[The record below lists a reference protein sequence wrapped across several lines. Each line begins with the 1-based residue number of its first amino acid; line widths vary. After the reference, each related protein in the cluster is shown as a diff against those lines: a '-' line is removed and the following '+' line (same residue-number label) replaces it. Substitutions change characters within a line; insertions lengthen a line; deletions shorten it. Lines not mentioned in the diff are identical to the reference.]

1 MEQEQPTDSVKGVVQ
16 RRVNYREVFNH
27 ASWFAIGVL
36 TPDGRVLEISNIVL
50 DESGLPLEE
59 IVGKPFV
66 ELPAWSHSTEA
77 QEQIRQAIGRAGRGE
92 TVRIDIRVYPTEEFY
107 RDLDV
112 TIMPFVDG
120 DSKAEYLIF
129 TGTDITERKRLEEE
143 RRSFID
149 SIPDLAW
156 MVSPDGSLEYLN
168 KRWYTYTQTSPNQV
182 QGEVFSQYIHP
193 DERQQAVE
201 QWYAAMRAGVP
212 AEIEFRLRHGATG
225 EYRWFLARWVPV
237 KNAQGHIVYW
247 FGTGTDI
254 HDKKQA
260 EAALRISEARYRTL
274 FDSNMIGLALTDFD
288 GRVWEANDAY
298 LHMLGYTQE
307 DLARG
312 MARWDVVTPPEYR
325 ERGQEAN
332 RQMLET
338 GNCQPYEKEYQRKDG
353 QRVPVVIGRALLG
366 EEGGKTITFC
376 LDITERKELDQRK
389 DEFISIASHELRTPL
404 TSLKLLI
411 QFLHRRLK
419 KERNQRIED
428 NDLNHMEVQVDTLRH
443 LVDDLL
449 NVSKIQLGKF
459 SYEDE
464 PLNLDETIRGI
475 VELLQSSFP
484 SHTMR
489 LFGSTHQFIRCDRQR
504 LEQVLTNLITN
515 AVKYSPQADKVDIF
529 LTLSNACAC
538 IQVRDYGIG
547 IPEAYRDRIFERF
560 NRGAYS
566 TSEQAFPGLGMGLY
580 ITYEIVTHYGG
591 DITVES
597 EEGKGT
603 TFSVTLP
610 LQKRERTA
618 MGPF

>member
-1 MEQEQPTDSVKGVVQ
+1 MYQEQPTGSIKAAGQCRVK
-16 RRVNYREVFNH
+16 YREVFNH

-36 TPDGRVLEISNIVL
+36 TRDGRVLEISNIVL

-59 IVGKPFV
+59 VVGKPFV
-66 ELPAWSHSTEA
+66 ELPVWSHSTEA
-77 QEQIRQAIGRAGRGE
+77 QEQIREAIERAGRGE
-92 TVRIDIRVYPTEEFY
+92 TVRIDIRAYPTKAFY

-112 TIMPFVDG
+112 TIMPFVD
-120 DSKAEYLIF
+120 SASQAEYLIY
-129 TGTDITERKRLEEE
+129 TSVDITERKRLEEE

-156 MVSPDGSLEYLN
+156 MASPDGAMEYLN
-168 KRWYTYTQTSPNQV
+168 KQWLTYTQTSPDHIH
-182 QGEVFSQYIHP
+182 GDAWDHFIHP
-193 DERQQAVE
+193 DERQEAVE
-201 QWYAAMRAGVP
+201 QWYAAMRDGVP
-212 AEIEFRLRHGATG
+212 GEMELRLRQGATG
-225 EYRWFLARWVPV
+225 AYRWFLARWVPV
-237 KNAQGHIVYW
+237 RDAQGHIVHWY
-247 FGTGTDI
+247 GTCTDI
-254 HDKKQA
+254 HDKKQV

-288 GRVWEANDAY
+288 GHVWEANDAY
-298 LHMLGYTQE
+298 LHMLGYTRE

-312 MARWDVVTPPEYR
+312 TVRWDVVTPPEYI
-325 ERGQEAN
+325 ERGQKAN

-353 QRVPVVIGRALLG
+353 QRIPVVIGRALLG
-366 EEGGKTITFC
+366 EEGAKTITFC

-389 DEFISIASHELRTPL
+389 DEFISITSHELKTPL

-411 QFLHRRLK
+411 QFLRRRFK
-419 KERNQRIED
+419 KEGHQRTEYD
-428 NDLNHMEVQVDTLRH
+428 DLNRMEAQVDTLRR

-449 NVSKIQLGKF
+449 DVSTIQLGKF

-475 VELLQSSFP
+475 VELLQQSLP

-489 LFGSTHQFIRCDRQR
+489 LYGSTHQSIRCDRQR

-538 IQVRDYGIG
+538 IKVRDHGIG

-566 TSEQAFPGLGMGLY
+566 MSEKAFPGLGMGLY
-580 ITYEIVTHYGG
+580 ITYEIVKHYGG

-603 TFSVTLP
+603 IFSVTLP

-618 MGPF
+618 VVPF

>member
-1 MEQEQPTDSVKGVVQ
+1 MYQEQPTGSVKAAG
-16 RRVNYREVFNH
+16 RCRVKYSEVFNQ

-36 TPDGRVLEISNIVL
+36 TRDGRVLEISNIVL
-50 DESGLPLEE
+50 DESGLRLEE
-59 IVGKPFV
+59 VVGKPFV

-77 QEQIRQAIGRAGRGE
+77 QEQIREAIERAGRGE
-92 TVRIDIRVYPTEEFY
+92 TFRIDIRAYPTKAFY

-112 TIMPFVDG
+112 TIMPFVD
-120 DSKAEYLIF
+120 SASQAEYLIY
-129 TGTDITERKRLEEE
+129 TSVDITERKRLEEE

-156 MVSPDGSLEYLN
+156 MASPDGAMEYLN
-168 KRWYTYTQTSPNQV
+168 KQWLTYTQTSPDHIH
-182 QGEVFSQYIHP
+182 GDTWSHSIHP
-193 DERQQAVE
+193 DERQEVVE
-201 QWYAAMRAGVP
+201 QWYAAMRDGVP
-212 AEIEFRLRHGATG
+212 GEMELRLRQGATG
-225 EYRWFLARWVPV
+225 AYRWFLARWVPV
-237 KNAQGHIVYW
+237 RDAQGHIVHWY
-247 FGTGTDI
+247 GTCTDI

-288 GRVWEANDAY
+288 GHVWEANDAY
-298 LHMLGYTQE
+298 LHMLGYTRE

-312 MARWDVVTPPEYR
+312 TVRWDVVTPPEYS
-325 ERGQEAN
+325 ERGQKAN

-338 GNCQPYEKEYQRKDG
+338 GSCQPYEKEYQRKDG
-353 QRVPVVIGRALLG
+353 QRIPVVIGRALLG
-366 EEGGKTITFC
+366 EEGAKTITFC
-376 LDITERKELDQRK
+376 LDITERKELDKRK
-389 DEFISIASHELRTPL
+389 DEFISIASHELKTPL
-404 TSLKLLI
+404 TSLTLLI
-411 QFLHRRLK
+411 QFLRRRFK
-419 KERNQRIED
+419 KEGHQRTEYD
-428 NDLNHMEVQVDTLRH
+428 DLNRMEAQVDTLRR

-449 NVSKIQLGKF
+449 DVSTIQLGKF

-475 VELLQSSFP
+475 VELLQQSLP

-489 LFGSTHQFIRCDRQR
+489 LYGSTHQSIRCDRQR
-504 LEQVLTNLITN
+504 LEQVLSNLITN

-538 IQVRDYGIG
+538 IKVRDHGIG

-566 TSEQAFPGLGMGLY
+566 TSEKAFPGLGMGLY
-580 ITYEIVTHYGG
+580 ITYEIVKHYGG

-603 TFSVTLP
+603 TFAVTLP

>member
-1 MEQEQPTDSVKGVVQ
+1 MYQEQPTGSVKAAGQ
-16 RRVNYREVFNH
+16 CRVKYREVFNH

-36 TPDGRVLEISNIVL
+36 TRDGRVLEISNIVL
-50 DESGLPLEE
+50 DESGLRLEE
-59 IVGKPFV
+59 VVGKPFV

-77 QEQIRQAIGRAGRGE
+77 QEQIREAIERAGRGE
-92 TVRIDIRVYPTEEFY
+92 TVRIDIRAYPTKAFY

-112 TIMPFVDG
+112 TIMPFVD
-120 DSKAEYLIF
+120 SASQAEYLIY
-129 TGTDITERKRLEEE
+129 TSVDITERKRLEEE

-156 MVSPDGSLEYLN
+156 MASPDGAMEYLN
-168 KRWYTYTQTSPNQV
+168 KQWLTYTQTSPDHIH
-182 QGEVFSQYIHP
+182 GDAWDHFIHP
-193 DERQQAVE
+193 DERQEAVE
-201 QWYAAMRAGVP
+201 QWYAAMRDGVP
-212 AEIEFRLRHGATG
+212 GEIELRLRQGATG
-225 EYRWFLARWVPV
+225 AYRWFLARWVPV
-237 KNAQGHIVYW
+237 RDAQGHIVHWY
-247 FGTGTDI
+247 GTCTDI

-260 EAALRISEARYRTL
+260 EAVLRISEARYRTL
-274 FDSNMIGLALTDFD
+274 FDSNMIGLALTGFD
-288 GRVWEANDAY
+288 GHVWEANDAY
-298 LHMLGYTQE
+298 LHMLGYTRE

-312 MARWDVVTPPEYR
+312 TVRWDVVTLPEYI
-325 ERGQEAN
+325 ERGQKAN

-353 QRVPVVIGRALLG
+353 QRIPVVIGRALLG
-366 EEGGKTITFC
+366 EEGAKTITFC

-389 DEFISIASHELRTPL
+389 DEFISITSHELKTPL

-411 QFLHRRLK
+411 QFLRRRFK
-419 KERNQRIED
+419 KEGHQRTEYD
-428 NDLNHMEVQVDTLRH
+428 DLNRMEAQVDTLRR

-449 NVSKIQLGKF
+449 DVSTIQLGKF

-475 VELLQSSFP
+475 VELLQQSLP

-489 LFGSTHQFIRCDRQR
+489 LYGSTHQSIRCDRQR

-538 IQVRDYGIG
+538 IKVRDHGIG

-566 TSEQAFPGLGMGLY
+566 MSEKAFPGLGMGLY
-580 ITYEIVTHYGG
+580 ITYEIVKHYGG

-603 TFSVTLP
+603 IFSVTLP

-618 MGPF
+618 VVPF

>member
-1 MEQEQPTDSVKGVVQ
+1 MEQEQPTGSVKAAG
-16 RRVNYREVFNH
+16 RCRVKYREGFNH

-36 TPDGRVLEISNIVL
+36 TQDGRVLEISNIEL
-50 DESGLPLEE
+50 DESDLPFEE
-59 IVGKPFV
+59 VVGKPFV
-66 ELPAWSHSTEA
+66 ELPGWSDSVEA
-77 QEQIRQAIGRAGRGE
+77 QEQIRQAIERAGRGE
-92 TVRIDIRVYPTEEFY
+92 TVRMDIRAYPTKASY

-112 TIMPFVDG
+112 TIMPFVHG
-120 DSKAEYLIF
+120 DSKAKYLIYASV
-129 TGTDITERKRLEEE
+129 DITERKWLEEE
-143 RRSFID
+143 RYFFID
-149 SIPDLAW
+149 SIPDLCW
-156 MVSPDGSLEYLN
+156 MASPDGSMQYLN
-168 KRWYTYTQTSPNQV
+168 KQWHTYTRTSSDQI
-182 QGEVFSQYIHP
+182 QKDAWSQSIHP
-193 DERQQAVE
+193 DERQQTLELWDDAV
-201 QWYAAMRAGVP
+201 RAGVP
-212 AEIEFRLRHGATG
+212 GEIELRLRHGATDA
-225 EYRWFLARWVPV
+225 YRWFLARWVPV
-237 KNAQGHIVYW
+237 KDEQGHIVYW
-247 FGTGTDI
+247 YGRCTDI

-274 FDSNMIGLALTDFD
+274 FDSNMIGLALSDHD

-298 LHMLGYTQE
+298 LHVLGYTRE

-312 MARWDVVTPPEYR
+312 TVRWDVVTPPEYR
-325 ERGQEAN
+325 ERGEEAY
-332 RQMLET
+332 RQMLAT
-338 GNCQPYEKEYQRKDG
+338 GSCQPYEKEYQRRDG

-366 EEGGKTITFC
+366 EEGTKAITFC
-376 LDITERKELDQRK
+376 MDITERKELDQRK
-389 DEFISIASHELRTPL
+389 DEFISITSHELKTPL

-411 QFLHRRLK
+411 QFLRRRLK

-428 NDLNHMEVQVDTLRH
+428 NDLNHLEVQVDTLRH

-475 VELLQSSFP
+475 VELLQQSLP
-484 SHTMR
+484 SHTLR
-489 LFGSTHQFIRCDRQR
+489 LYGSTHQSIRCDRQR

-538 IQVRDYGIG
+538 IQVRDHGIG

-618 MGPF
+618 MVPF